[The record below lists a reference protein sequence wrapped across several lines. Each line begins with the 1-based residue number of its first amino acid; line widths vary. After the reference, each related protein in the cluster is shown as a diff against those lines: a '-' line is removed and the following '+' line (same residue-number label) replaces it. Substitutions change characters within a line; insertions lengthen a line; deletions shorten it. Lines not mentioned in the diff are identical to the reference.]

1 MNIEMQCCGLILL
14 LVVFFFYHRQK
25 KIYLTTEKAFVRIFL
40 VITIGLTLD
49 ILSLAALKYMDR
61 LPELLVDLTCKAYLA
76 TLILT
81 ALNGIFYVTA
91 DIYDNSPGYRKRTFI
106 YCTLA
111 VIGIL
116 LVLFTPIYKNVENP
130 DTLYTDGPSVLITYA
145 FCMLFFV
152 VMLVLV
158 IREKHQMNP
167 KRREAV
173 IAWLLLWVA
182 ASMIQFLNNNRILL
196 VGYSGAIAVMIIYL
210 KLENPETNL
219 DRQTGLFNQNALIQY
234 INQLFSMKM
243 DFSLLV
249 VCLPSSLV
257 RSNPEADRRVRIEIV
272 RYISSLPNCLVF
284 KGTENEILLLLQDT
298 DQLEQLAEQLEERFN
313 SGWGHNQEIQIRPD
327 WMMIPHGSVMNR
339 AEDILFCLQ
348 YARQNSIEFAESGS
362 VILDQDF
369 ASRMYEEWLVEHLLD
384 DAIKNDW
391 IDVYYQP
398 IYSIREKRFV
408 SAEALSRIIDGEGT
422 VYTPDVFIPIAEK
435 NGMILKFG
443 ELVFKKVCQFIS
455 NHHPENRGIHYI
467 EVNLSVVQCSYEH
480 LADSFIE
487 IMEWYHIDP
496 SMINLEITESGSV
509 GTRKTLLD
517 NMQKLIDYGVRFS
530 LDDFGTGHSNLN
542 YIVDMPV
549 DIVKFDRSMIV
560 SYFDNGKAKYV
571 MDAAMHMIHGMD
583 LQIVSEGIET
593 KEQLDTMEDLGIS
606 YIQGYYFSR
615 PISSDAFLSFLDKN
629 YAEIPEELENGIG

>member
-25 KIYLTTEKAFVRIFL
+25 KIYLTTKKAFVRIFF

-49 ILSLAALKYMDR
+49 ILSLVALKYMDH
-61 LPELLVDLTCKAYLA
+61 LPELLVNLACKAYLV

-81 ALNGIFYVTA
+81 ALYGILYVAA
-91 DIYDNSPGYRKRTFI
+91 DVYDNSSGYRKRTI
-106 YCTLA
+106 VYCSLA
-111 VIGIL
+111 MIGIL
-116 LVLFTPIYKNVENP
+116 LVFLTPIYKHTETP
-130 DTLYTDGPSVLITYA
+130 DTMYTDGPSVLITYA
-145 FCMLFFV
+145 FCMLFFT

-158 IREKHQMNP
+158 IRERHQMNP

-173 IAWLLLWVA
+173 IAWLVLWMTA
-182 ASMIQFLNNNRILL
+182 AIIQFINNNRILL
-196 VGYSGAIAVMIIYL
+196 VGYFGAIAVMVIYL

-234 INQLFSMKM
+234 INQLFSTGT

-249 VCLPSSLV
+249 ISLPSTLV
-257 RSNPEADRRVRIEIV
+257 HSNPEEDRRVRIEII
-272 RYISSLPNCLVF
+272 RYISSLPDCQTFRGAENDIFLLFSSVEE
-284 KGTENEILLLLQDT
+284 TERA
-298 DQLEQLAEQLEERFN
+298 AEQLEERFDN
-313 SGWGHNQEIQIRPD
+313 GWGHNQEIQVQPNWIRMPS
-327 WMMIPHGSVMNR
+327 GQVVNQ
-339 AEDILFCLQ
+339 AEDIPFFLQ
-348 YARQNSIEFAESGS
+348 YAKQNSIEYAESGS
-362 VILDQDF
+362 VTLDQDF
-369 ASRMYEEWLVEHLLD
+369 ADQMYEERLVEQLLD

-398 IYSIREKRFV
+398 IYSVRERRFV
-408 SAEALSRIIDGEGT
+408 SAEALSRIINEDGT
-422 VYTPDVFIPIAEK
+422 VITPDIFIDIAEK
-435 NGMILKFG
+435 NGMILKLG
-443 ELVFKKVCQFIS
+443 ELVFKKVCQFIA
-455 NHHPENRGIHYI
+455 NNHPEERGIHYI

-487 IMEWYHIDP
+487 IMDWYHINP
-496 SMINLEITESGSV
+496 SMINLEITESGSLNA
-509 GTRKTLLD
+509 RKIMLD
-517 NMQKLIDYGVRFS
+517 NMRKLIDYGVSFS

-593 KEQLDTMEDLGIS
+593 REQLDTMEELGIS
-606 YIQGYYFSR
+606 YIQGYYFSK
-615 PISSDAFLSFLDKN
+615 PISSEKFLAFLDENSG
-629 YAEIPEELENGIG
+629 EITEEIGVV

>member
-182 ASMIQFLNNNRILL
+182 ASMIQFLNNNRILI
-196 VGYSGAIAVMIIYL
+196 G
-210 KLENPETNL
+210 
-219 DRQTGLFNQNALIQY
+219 
-234 INQLFSMKM
+234 
-243 DFSLLV
+243 
-249 VCLPSSLV
+249 
-257 RSNPEADRRVRIEIV
+257 
-272 RYISSLPNCLVF
+272 
-284 KGTENEILLLLQDT
+284 
-298 DQLEQLAEQLEERFN
+298 
-313 SGWGHNQEIQIRPD
+313 
-327 WMMIPHGSVMNR
+327 R
-339 AEDILFCLQ
+339 AH
-348 YARQNSIEFAESGS
+348 
-362 VILDQDF
+362 V
-369 ASRMYEEWLVEHLLD
+369 
-384 DAIKNDW
+384 
-391 IDVYYQP
+391 
-398 IYSIREKRFV
+398 
-408 SAEALSRIIDGEGT
+408 
-422 VYTPDVFIPIAEK
+422 
-435 NGMILKFG
+435 
-443 ELVFKKVCQFIS
+443 
-455 NHHPENRGIHYI
+455 
-467 EVNLSVVQCSYEH
+467 
-480 LADSFIE
+480 
-487 IMEWYHIDP
+487 
-496 SMINLEITESGSV
+496 
-509 GTRKTLLD
+509 
-517 NMQKLIDYGVRFS
+517 
-530 LDDFGTGHSNLN
+530 
-542 YIVDMPV
+542 
-549 DIVKFDRSMIV
+549 
-560 SYFDNGKAKYV
+560 
-571 MDAAMHMIHGMD
+571 
-583 LQIVSEGIET
+583 
-593 KEQLDTMEDLGIS
+593 
-606 YIQGYYFSR
+606 
-615 PISSDAFLSFLDKN
+615 
-629 YAEIPEELENGIG
+629 